1 MSTKPSIIVVP
12 GSFSHAWFY
21 DDFVSALQSHGY
33 PAQVI
38 DLRTTRDQTIPPANM
53 FDDAAYIHAAT
64 EKLVNEGKEVVLLPH
79 SYGGIPTTESA
90 KGLLKSDREK
100 QGKGGGI
107 VRIVYMT
114 ALLPPVGGSAQTLLK
129 DLPFDTIVMGVSLS
143 PTSSALD

>member
-33 PAQVI
+33 PTQVI
-38 DLRTTRDQTIPPANM
+38 DLRTTRDNTIPPANM
-53 FDDAAYIHAAT
+53 FDDAAYIHGT
-64 EKLVNEGKEVVLLPH
+64 IEKLVNEGKEVVLIPH

-100 QGKGGGI
+100 QGKQGGI
-107 VRIVYMT
+107 VKIVYLT
-114 ALLPPVGGSAQTLLK
+114 ALLPPVGGSAQSLLK
-129 DLPFDTIVMGVSLS
+129 DLEFDTIVMGVSLPS
-143 PTSSALD
+143 